1 MSGKPVVGELI
12 HSNEQAMNEF
22 ERWENRF
29 TASEY
34 IFGTE
39 PNRFLASCRLMLPKH
54 GRALAIAD
62 GEGRNGVWLAEQGL
76 DVLSID
82 FSPAAQA
89 KARALAQTR
98 GVKLAT
104 EIVDL
109 ARYDWPEAA
118 FDVVV
123 DIFTQF
129 FGPDERAA
137 KFAGIRRSLKPGG
150 LLLLQGYRP
159 EQIAYGTGGPKSA
172 ENMYTRALLEREFA
186 SFKRIRVDE
195 ADIEMSEGS
204 AHAGMSAV
212 IDLVGWK

>member
-1 MSGKPVVGELI
+1 MSDYDHWQG
-12 HSNEQAMNEF
+12 
-22 ERWENRF
+22 RF
-29 TASEY
+29 TVPEY
-34 IFGTE
+34 LFGTE
-39 PNRFLASCRLMLPKH
+39 PNVFLATQKDLLPKR
-54 GRALAIAD
+54 GRALAVAD

-89 KARALAQTR
+89 KARALAQMR
-98 GVKLAT
+98 GVAIT
-104 EIVDL
+104 IERVDL
-109 ARYDWPEAA
+109 AQFDWPDAE

-129 FGPDERAA
+129 FGPDGRAA
-137 KFAGIRRSLKPGG
+137 KFAGIRKALKPGG

-159 EQIAYGTGGPKSA
+159 EQLAYATGGPKQV

-186 SFKRIRVDE
+186 SFKNVQ
-195 ADIEMSEGS
+195 IEEYDVEMHEGA
-204 AHAGMSAV
+204 AHGGMSAV

>member
-1 MSGKPVVGELI
+1 
-12 HSNEQAMNEF
+12 MNEF
-22 ERWENRF
+22 ERWEGRF
-29 TASEY
+29 AVHDY
-34 IFGTE
+34 IFGTA
-39 PNRFLASCRLMLPKH
+39 PNAFLAANRHLLPQR
-54 GRALAIAD
+54 GRALAVAD

-82 FSPAAQA
+82 FSPAAQT
-89 KARALAQTR
+89 KARALARMR
-98 GVKLAT
+98 GVELAT

-109 ARYDWPEAA
+109 ARYRWPEAA

-137 KFAGIRRSLKPGG
+137 KFAGIRQALRPGG

-159 EQIAYGTGGPKSA
+159 EQIAYGTGGPKVA

-186 SFKRIRVDE
+186 AFKNVRIAE
-195 ADIEMSEGS
+195 ADLEMHEGS

>member
-1 MSGKPVVGELI
+1 
-12 HSNEQAMNEF
+12 MNEF
-22 ERWENRF
+22 ERWEGRF
-29 TASEY
+29 AVHDY
-34 IFGTE
+34 IFCTA
-39 PNRFLASCRLMLPKH
+39 PNAFLAANRHLLPQR
-54 GRALAIAD
+54 GRALAVAD

-82 FSPAAQA
+82 FSPAAQT
-89 KARALAQTR
+89 KARALARMR
-98 GVKLAT
+98 GVELAT

-109 ARYDWPEAA
+109 ARYRWPEAA

-159 EQIAYGTGGPKSA
+159 EQIAYGTGGPKQP

-186 SFKRIRVDE
+186 SFKRIR
-195 ADIEMSEGS
+195 IEESDVEIYEGS

-212 IDLVGWK
+212 IDLIGWK